1 MGTVAFGMT
10 WPTAESDS
18 AKNAARMVK
27 VRIVVDVA
35 EPIYSHGIHS
45 GFDSLEGWLKRG
57 PKGSRESGRRA
68 SSRAGSGFH
77 WLRMVLVIGPGE
89 AWAQAE

>member
-1 MGTVAFGMT
+1 MLLWTTSLEVMVIVGMAST

-45 GFDSLEGWLKRG
+45 GFD
-57 PKGSRESGRRA
+57 
-68 SSRAGSGFH
+68 
-77 WLRMVLVIGPGE
+77 
-89 AWAQAE
+89 